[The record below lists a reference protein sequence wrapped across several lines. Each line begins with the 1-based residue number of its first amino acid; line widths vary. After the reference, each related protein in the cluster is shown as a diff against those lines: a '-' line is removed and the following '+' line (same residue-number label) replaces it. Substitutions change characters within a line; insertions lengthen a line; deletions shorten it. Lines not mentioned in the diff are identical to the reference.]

1 MLQDGMGMEN
11 LSESPLSFAKVF
23 LEFETAA
30 TQIFQVLRSKPVFF
44 LWKLAIFLIANNLH
58 NSYKPCDA
66 CYKWNLSN
74 FTNVCKD
81 PSSFCQEFD
90 SAAVKSL
97 QSCPTPCDPIDG
109 SPPGSPIPGILQA
122 RTLEWVAIAF
132 SSGSSQPRDQTQVS
146 HIAGRCFYHLNHQ
159 GSPLIKILPT
169 DTQIL
174 CALDYFPWRESYN
187 FNKKKWFNFQPV
199 LYKYEAITSTSKTCS

>member
-23 LEFETAA
+23 LEFKTAV
-30 TQIFQVLRSKPVFF
+30 TQIFQVLRSKSVFF

-74 FTNVCKD
+74 FTNVSKD

-90 SAAVKSL
+90 CAAAKSL
-97 QSCPTPCDPIDG
+97 QSCLTPCDPIDS
-109 SPPGSPIPGILQA
+109 SPPGSQSLGFSRQEHWSGLPLPSPVGLPNPRIKPRSPTLQA
-122 RTLEWVAIAF
+122 DAFTIWPTREVFSWLELSEFW
-132 SSGSSQPRDQTQVS
+132 D
-146 HIAGRCFYHLNHQ
+146 L
-159 GSPLIKILPT
+159 
-169 DTQIL
+169 
-174 CALDYFPWRESYN
+174 E
-187 FNKKKWFNFQPV
+187 
-199 LYKYEAITSTSKTCS
+199 

>member
-66 CYKWNLSN
+66 CYK
-74 FTNVCKD
+74 
-81 PSSFCQEFD
+81 
-90 SAAVKSL
+90 
-97 QSCPTPCDPIDG
+97 
-109 SPPGSPIPGILQA
+109 
-122 RTLEWVAIAF
+122 
-132 SSGSSQPRDQTQVS
+132 
-146 HIAGRCFYHLNHQ
+146 
-159 GSPLIKILPT
+159 
-169 DTQIL
+169 
-174 CALDYFPWRESYN
+174 
-187 FNKKKWFNFQPV
+187 
-199 LYKYEAITSTSKTCS
+199 